1 MLRIFEP
8 TADGSGTLYV
18 PQLDEHY
25 HSVKGAL
32 TESRHIFIDMGLAA
46 SKAIHPHVLEVGL
59 GTGLNALLAWQW
71 ADAQQRPVHY
81 TALERYPLSWQE
93 VSQLQY
99 AHAAEL
105 EQIHTAPWEVDV
117 VLSPYF
123 TIKKVECDATGYLQQ
138 QATTQQFD
146 VVFFDAF
153 APEKQPEL
161 WSETI
166 FQSLYQTMQAGGVL
180 TTYCAKGCIRRLL
193 QSIGFV
199 MERLPG
205 PPGGKREMLRG
216 RKMIYDL

>member
-18 PQLDEHY
+18 PELDEHY

-32 TESRHIFIDMGLAA
+32 TESKHIFIDMGLQATEA
-46 SKAIHPHVLEVGL
+46 SHPHVLEVGL

-71 ADAQQRPVHY
+71 ADAQQCPVHY

-123 TIKKVECDATGYLQQ
+123 TIKKVECDATAYLQQ
-138 QATTQQFD
+138 QAGTPLFD
-146 VVFFDAF
+146 VGFSMPLHPKSSPNCGVKTFFKAF
-153 APEKQPEL
+153 TKQCKPV
-161 WSETI
+161 
-166 FQSLYQTMQAGGVL
+166 A
-180 TTYCAKGCIRRLL
+180 C
-193 QSIGFV
+193 
-199 MERLPG
+199 
-205 PPGGKREMLRG
+205 
-216 RKMIYDL
+216 